1 MSTTFRTSLSGFLT
15 AYLINYK
22 KKNVYFSFFCF
33 FLIFS
38 KKNIFFEVKVSKLV
52 TKRAIVSV
60 FRTMI
65 RTTPFNKI
73 TIGDLTKNTGLNRQ
87 TFYYHFRDLYDMLL
101 FMVEDDILPIVAG
114 ERDFSTCMMKIYDFC
129 MEHKQMLLNIYN
141 HIELD
146 EINHRL
152 KPIIENLAAHMVDD
166 VTSQYPLSQEDM
178 GIAVSF
184 TALMITEFI
193 LRWIKRGMS
202 DKKQEFSK
210 FADLLECNMKS
221 TIRFLYEEA

>member
-1 MSTTFRTSLSGFLT
+1 M
-15 AYLINYK
+15 A
-22 KKNVYFSFFCF
+22 
-33 FLIFS
+33 
-38 KKNIFFEVKVSKLV
+38 KLV

-202 DKKQEFSK
+202 DKRQEFSK

-221 TIRFLYEEA
+221 TVRFLYEEA